1 MTDLVAY
8 YSQVVKNMQL
18 DIDVFAFDKEVN
30 IRDKVHKKHMNYLIK
45 SRTKDLNRTIK
56 KLEKLK
62 TLNKPFDP
70 FDYCEGVSEE
80 QKQAIRNSPTAL
92 EKVTEVAKR
101 IQHSPFKHTHVWR
114 TGVWCIFNESERI
127 VAYTTIKKGKL
138 LAAQNRYFAY
148 PNITDIL
155 VTLEIL

>member
-1 MTDLVAY
+1 MIDLVVY
-8 YSQVVKNMQL
+8 YSQVVSNMKKYL
-18 DIDVFAFDKEVN
+18 EWIASSKARYPKDKT
-30 IRDKVHKKHMNYLIK
+30 HKKRVNYLIK
-45 SRTKDLNRTIK
+45 SGTKELNRTIK

-62 TLNKPFDP
+62 ALNKPFDP

-92 EKVTEVAKR
+92 EKVTR
-101 IQHSPFKHTHVWR
+101 IAEEIHNSPFKHTHAWR

-127 VAYTTIKKGKL
+127 VAYTAIKKGKL